1 MFLRVKLQENPH
13 SDDSISD
20 DDELQANR
28 TNNVLSLQNKA
39 TNKQEE
45 LPLPARLDLL
55 KGRFC
60 NQNSSSS
67 FQNLLEDEEVEMPD
81 FNEGG
86 FQDILGEVVADSGD
100 EDIVSED
107 DEGST
112 VHSTRLHRKY
122 GPQNIK
128 NDEVKD
134 TKRKPEALLCFK
146 ESASCSASHAT
157 CSKAN
162 SSGIWGK
169 AKSRFSFSS
178 MTTKY
183 GHNGPSISN
192 IDRLPEIMKGV
203 NPRASASLDGN
214 HLEDDDIVELDLD
227 TEPSETEALP
237 HEFNL
242 PVMADLFDNLQDKT
256 DLCPHEHQ
264 RKGKP
269 VQLFQKSR
277 PLLPETVVD
286 SEDSPEPVDSG
297 SSSDNEESDQHMK
310 ITFPGKKMQTM
321 ADRFHNALGSSSVIA
336 EKVGAL
342 NPLRTGI
349 FEKLQQ
355 VMQREKERDM
365 DFSKKLHAGARP
377 DREIG
382 CVDVSI
388 ISRYLDGKLIVCHC
402 SFSKCTENFPLQ
414 AEGTGFNSSK
424 GGQRT
429 IIFSPRVCDN
439 VDLEVGSLIRIHP
452 PWNKVQVG
460 NDNIILCSYF
470 SEISSP
476 I

>member
-1 MFLRVKLQENPH
+1 MFLRVNENPH

-28 TNNVLSLQNKA
+28 TNNVPA
-39 TNKQEE
+39 PNKQEE

-60 NQNSSSS
+60 NQNLASS

-107 DEGST
+107 EGST
-112 VHSTRLHRKY
+112 VLSTRLLHKY
-122 GPQNIK
+122 GPQYIK
-128 NDEVKD
+128 NEEVKD
-134 TKRKPEALLCFK
+134 TKRKSEALLCFK

-157 CSKAN
+157 CSKPN

-169 AKSRFSFSS
+169 AKPRFSFSS
-178 MTTKY
+178 VTTKY

-242 PVMADLFDNLQDKT
+242 PVMADLFDNLQNKT
-256 DLCPHEHQ
+256 DLCPYENQ
-264 RKGKP
+264 RKGKS

-277 PLLPETVVD
+277 PLLPETVID
-286 SEDSPEPVDSG
+286 SEDSPEPVDSR
-297 SSSDNEESDQHMK
+297 SSSDNEESDQRMK
-310 ITFPGKKMQTM
+310 TTFPGKKMQTM
-321 ADRFHNALGSSSVIA
+321 ADRFHHALGSSSVIA
-336 EKVGAL
+336 EKVGGL
-342 NPLRTGI
+342 NPLKTGI

-382 CVDVSI
+382 CVDVGI

-414 AEGTGFNSSK
+414 AKGTGFDGSK
-424 GGQRT
+424 DGQRT
-429 IIFSPRVCDN
+429 IIFSPRVCGN
-439 VDLEVGSLIRIHP
+439 VDLEVGSLIRINQ
-452 PWNKVQVG
+452 PWKEVQVG

>member
-1 MFLRVKLQENPH
+1 MFLHANENPH

-28 TNNVLSLQNKA
+28 TNNMLSLKNNA
-39 TNKQEE
+39 TNKHEE

-67 FQNLLEDEEVEMPD
+67 FQNSLEDEEVEMPD

-107 DEGST
+107 EGST
-112 VHSTRLHRKY
+112 VLSTRLLHNY
-122 GPQNIK
+122 GPQFIK

-134 TKRKPEALLCFK
+134 TKRKSDALLCFK

-162 SSGIWGK
+162 SYGIWGK
-169 AKSRFSFSS
+169 AKPRFSFSS
-178 MTTKY
+178 MTTKH
-183 GHNGPSISN
+183 GHMGPSISN
-192 IDRLPEIMKGV
+192 IDRLSEIMETV
-203 NPRASASLDGN
+203 NPRTSPSLGGN
-214 HLEDDDIVELDLD
+214 HLEDDEIVELDLD
-227 TEPSETEALP
+227 TKPTETEALP

-242 PVMADLFDNLQDKT
+242 PIMADLFDKLQDKT
-256 DLCPHEHQ
+256 DLCPHENQ
-264 RKGKP
+264 RIGKP
-269 VQLFQKSR
+269 LQRFQKSR
-277 PLLPETVVD
+277 PFLPETVVD
-286 SEDSPEPVDSG
+286 YEASPEPVDSG
-297 SSSDNEESDQHMK
+297 SSSDNELVQESDQHMK

-321 ADRFHNALGSSSVIA
+321 TDRFHNALGSSSVIA
-336 EKVGAL
+336 ENVGVL

-355 VMQREKERDM
+355 VMQKEKERDM

-377 DREIG
+377 DSEFG
-382 CVDVSI
+382 CVDVNI

-402 SFSKCTENFPLQ
+402 SVSKCPEKFPLQ
-414 AEGTGFNSSK
+414 AEGTGFGGSK

-429 IIFSPRVCDN
+429 IIFSPRVCDS

-452 PWNKVQVG
+452 PWNEVQVG

>member
-1 MFLRVKLQENPH
+1 MFLRVNETPH

-28 TNNVLSLQNKA
+28 TNNALSLQNK
-39 TNKQEE
+39 EE

-55 KGRFC
+55 KGV
-60 NQNSSSS
+60 SI
-67 FQNLLEDEEVEMPD
+67 QNLLEDEEVEMPD
-81 FNEGG
+81 FNESG
-86 FQDILGEVVADSGD
+86 FQGVLGEVVADSGD

-107 DEGST
+107 EGST
-112 VHSTRLHRKY
+112 VLSTRLLHKY
-122 GPQNIK
+122 GPQCIRNE
-128 NDEVKD
+128 EVKD
-134 TKRKPEALLCFK
+134 TKRKSEALLCFK
-146 ESASCSASHAT
+146 ESASCLASHAT

-162 SSGIWGK
+162 SSGIWSK
-169 AKSRFSFSS
+169 AKPKFSFSS
-178 MTTKY
+178 MATKY
-183 GHNGPSISN
+183 GHTGPSISN
-192 IDRLPEIMKGV
+192 IDRLPETMEGV
-203 NPRASASLDGN
+203 NPRASASLGGN

-227 TEPSETEALP
+227 TEPPETETLP

-242 PVMADLFDNLQDKT
+242 PVMADLFDHLQDKT
-256 DLCPHEHQ
+256 DLCPHENQ
-264 RKGKP
+264 RKGKR

-297 SSSDNEESDQHMK
+297 SSSDNEEREQHMK

-321 ADRFHNALGSSSVIA
+321 TDRFHNALGSSSVIA
-336 EKVGAL
+336 EKVGVL

-355 VMQREKERDM
+355 VMQKEKERDI
-365 DFSKKLHAGARP
+365 DFLKKLHAGARP
-377 DREIG
+377 DSELG
-382 CVDVSI
+382 CVDVNI

-402 SFSKCTENFPLQ
+402 SLSKYPENFPLQ
-414 AEGTGFNSSK
+414 AEGTGLGGSK

-452 PWNKVQVG
+452 PWNEVQVE
-460 NDNIILCSYF
+460 NDNIILCSFF
-470 SEISSP
+470 SEISPP